1 MRGFGFQLPL
11 VEARLVVACR
21 RRRMLLVAVAGV
33 TAAVCGLKLAKDEE
47 DVGWGGLKRAT
58 NRAQKLDYKYSWR
71 RHTITDFAT
80 NLDASI
86 LAKYNW

>member
-1 MRGFGFQLPL
+1 MKK
-11 VEARLVVACR
+11 EAP
-21 RRRMLLVAVAGV
+21 
-33 TAAVCGLKLAKDEE
+33 T
-47 DVGWGGLKRAT
+47 T
-58 NRAQKLDYKYSWR
+58 QKLDYKYSWR